1 MTIISRILN
10 SRPFFW
16 ALLALPAVPMLLALA
31 SGAADPEGRPA
42 TEFLLHPTG
51 EFAARFMIIAMALT
65 PLRLLFPASKIVRW
79 LMARRRAFGVAAFG
93 FAALHTVLY
102 VADMGTVQAMLAEL
116 PALGIWTGWLAML
129 IFLPLGLTSNNA
141 AMRWLGRHWKTLQRF
156 VYAAAVATLMHW
168 LFVHNNVGAALAHF
182 LPLAALELYRL
193 WHGFFRPA
201 VALATKES
209 SS

>member
-1 MTIISRILN
+1 MTVISRILN

-16 ALLALPAVPMLLALA
+16 AILALPAVPMLLALFNGA
-31 SGAADPEGRPA
+31 SDPEGRPP

-65 PLRLLFPASKIVRW
+65 PLRMLFPTSKIVRW

-116 PALGIWTGWLAML
+116 SALGIWTGWLAML

-141 AMRWLGRHWKTLQRF
+141 AMRWLGQHWKTLQRF
-156 VYAAAVATLMHW
+156 VYVAAVATLVHW
-168 LFVHNNVGAALAHF
+168 LFVHNNVGAALVHF
-182 LPLAALELYRL
+182 LPLAALEFYRL
-193 WHGFFRPA
+193 WRGVVRPA
-201 VALATKES
+201 ASLATKETPS
-209 SS
+209 